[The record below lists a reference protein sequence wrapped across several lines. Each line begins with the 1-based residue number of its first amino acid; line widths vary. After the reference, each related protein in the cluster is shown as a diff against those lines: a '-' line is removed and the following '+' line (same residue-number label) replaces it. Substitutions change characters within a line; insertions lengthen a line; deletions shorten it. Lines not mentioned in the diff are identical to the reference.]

1 MKSTTLSRGDPAPEF
16 DLPGVDGLRHG
27 LPDHVGRKL
36 LLVFYRG
43 HW

>member
-1 MKSTTLSRGDPAPEF
+1 MKSKTVAPGDPAPQF
-16 DLPGVDGLRHG
+16 DLPGVDGLHHG
-27 LPDHVGRKL
+27 LGAYAGRKV